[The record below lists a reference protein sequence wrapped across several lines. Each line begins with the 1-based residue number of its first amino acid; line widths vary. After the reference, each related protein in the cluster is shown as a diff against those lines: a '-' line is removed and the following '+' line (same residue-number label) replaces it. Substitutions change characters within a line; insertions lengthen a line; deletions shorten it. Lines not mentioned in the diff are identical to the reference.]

1 MDFKGTSLLQADLY
15 IESEPNIFHCLM
27 FNCLVYSFAM
37 ASQEKIW
44 SADMSLRN
52 KLSRINISAF
62 PRFIWTSYL
71 LTQLN
76 PILLKLQDYNKFDLP
91 FPNEVNPIDI
101 GIDIT
106 DVLRI
111 NDKVCMDTTI
121 QVLFRVWLLQE
132 VKYVCTLLVSSHVF
146 LLTA

>member
-1 MDFKGTSLLQADLY
+1 M
-15 IESEPNIFHCLM
+15 
-27 FNCLVYSFAM
+27 
-37 ASQEKIW
+37 
-44 SADMSLRN
+44 
-52 KLSRINISAF
+52 
-62 PRFIWTSYL
+62 
-71 LTQLN
+71 
-76 PILLKLQDYNKFDLP
+76 QDYNKFDLP

-111 NDKVCMDTTI
+111 NDKVHGMEISDA
-121 QVLFRVWLLQE
+121 VLFRVWLLQA

>member
-1 MDFKGTSLLQADLY
+1 M
-15 IESEPNIFHCLM
+15 
-27 FNCLVYSFAM
+27 
-37 ASQEKIW
+37 
-44 SADMSLRN
+44 
-52 KLSRINISAF
+52 
-62 PRFIWTSYL
+62 
-71 LTQLN
+71 
-76 PILLKLQDYNKFDLP
+76 QDYNKFDLP

-111 NDKVCMDTTI
+111 NDKVRGMEISDA
-121 QVLFRVWLLQE
+121 VLFRVWLLQA

>member
-1 MDFKGTSLLQADLY
+1 M
-15 IESEPNIFHCLM
+15 
-27 FNCLVYSFAM
+27 
-37 ASQEKIW
+37 
-44 SADMSLRN
+44 
-52 KLSRINISAF
+52 
-62 PRFIWTSYL
+62 
-71 LTQLN
+71 TQLN
-76 PILLKLQDYNKFDLP
+76 ITHLQDYNKFDLP

-111 NDKVCMDTTI
+111 NDKVHGLEISDAA
-121 QVLFRVWLLQE
+121 LFRVWLLQA